1 MKKLIFLCIAAWF
14 FCSCSSSDPSIM
26 DATSSDNT
34 PVTGQKILLQVRTL
48 SDHYPMTYAWDADN
62 GTLDAWTPED
72 NYVYWTAPENPASTP
87 VICHVTCTV
96 TDDDG
101 NTTTHT
107 FTLTVAERLPE
118 TLYSEETNGITV
130 VSMEKEATSSL
141 GGVWISLDNEEVHY
155 INSTADSTST
165 WTGTFGAMAIA
176 YSSLSYSYALW
187 GAPPTGNVVSE
198 QSDSGTSSVT
208 FPSIAEDGVI
218 HSLLVS
224 IADPGFFLLAGSDS
238 GLHYYYTSTEGSEI
252 WHDYTETGATHD
264 LCMNA
269 DGTVAYAAADQG
281 VFSLTGLNFTALTE
295 IYDGAACA
303 VHVDLADG
311 SDVVWR
317 VTGGIVC
324 QNDLPLPSQ
333 PPVVVCS
340 LDTDT
345 KGRVWCGKYY
355 WDGSAWHSPS
365 ALDPYDVDK
374 VAASAEG
381 LMYFLTGSGA
391 FLRY

>member
-1 MKKLIFLCIAAWF
+1 
-14 FCSCSSSDPSIM
+14 M

-48 SDHYPMTYAWDADN
+48 SDYYPMAYAWEADN

-72 NYVYWTAPENPASTP
+72 NYVYWTAPEDPASTP
-87 VICHVTCTV
+87 LTCRITCTV

-101 NTTTHT
+101 NTSTHT
-107 FTLTVAERLPE
+107 FTLTVTERIPE
-118 TLYSEETNGITV
+118 TLYSTQTNGITV

-141 GGVWISLDNEEVHY
+141 GGVWVSLDNEEVHY
-155 INSTADSTST
+155 INSTADTTST

-208 FPSIAEDGVI
+208 FPSVAAGDSIQ
-218 HSLLVS
+218 SLLVS
-224 IADPGFFLLAGSDS
+224 VADPGFFLLAGSGS
-238 GLHYYYTSTEGSEI
+238 GLHYYYTSTEGSDI
-252 WHDYTETGATHD
+252 RHDYTETGATHD
-264 LCMNA
+264 LCTNA
-269 DGTVAYAAADQG
+269 DGTAAYAAADQG
-281 VFSLTGLNFTALTE
+281 VFSLTGLNLTTLTE
-295 IYDGAACA
+295 LYDGAACA
-303 VHVDLADG
+303 VYVDLAG
-311 SDVVWR
+311 GGDVVWR
-317 VTGGIVC
+317 VTEGQVFRDGS
-324 QNDLPLPSQ
+324 PLPSQ
-333 PPVVVCS
+333 PPVVACS
-340 LDTDT
+340 LDKDT

-355 WDGSAWHSPS
+355 WDGSAWHTPS
-365 ALDPYDVDK
+365 ALDPYAVDK

-381 LMYFLTGSGA
+381 LMYFLTNSGA